1 MCQMEHIG
9 KKVRNT
15 FAALAILKHKWVSC
29 TKFQVRLSILM
40 LSTLILKGIIGQ
52 LFHCFLYLLSD
63 FLTESRALWF
73 WISAA
78 VMRNS
83 DKIVNVFQK
92 CKSIG
97 IYFNFPKYWIIS
109 DDVLRYVLVYD
120 RNRNFGRNFG
130 QLGRN
135 ISAESFGQPAETPK
149 QAKTSFFANF
159 WQFFSYFLQI
169 FFYKY

>member
-1 MCQMEHIG
+1 MIIWNCNTLYHTVTGCVICFETMFRMEYIG

-73 WISAA
+73 WIRAA

-83 DKIVNVFQK
+83 DKIVKFFSKMQE
-92 CKSIG
+92 
-97 IYFNFPKYWIIS
+97 YWH
-109 DDVLRYVLVYD
+109 L
-120 RNRNFGRNFG
+120 F
-130 QLGRN
+130 
-135 ISAESFGQPAETPK
+135 
-149 QAKTSFFANF
+149 
-159 WQFFSYFLQI
+159 QFFLNSSLYLMMS
-169 FFYKY
+169 